1 MDKFLSLLFL
11 VIFSLNTNNV
21 AAQLNIRDFELG
33 GSATKLNE
41 QCIRLV
47 PDLQYDSGSAWY
59 KKAIDLNAPFEMEV
73 CLVLGC
79 KDEEGADGIVF
90 VFTPFARTGFW
101 GEGMGFAGLNP
112 SLGIEFDTYQ
122 NYHLGDPAEDHIA
135 IMGNGETHHAISL
148 VKPVLLPN
156 LENCERHPLQITWNP
171 ETQLLEIYLDYELQ
185 ASYNRDLVNDIFR
198 GNSGVYWGITS
209 ATGRLSN
216 NHDICIKKLQ
226 FAAADGMPTLD
237 FQQPKELLAEEKEKE
252 K

>member
-1 MDKFLSLLFL
+1 MHKLTLLFSFL
-11 VIFSLNTNNV
+11 LFQLFLTQTF
-21 AAQLNIRDFELG
+21 AQLNIKDFELG

-47 PDLQYDSGSAWY
+47 PDLPYDSGSAWY
-59 KKAIDLNAPFEMEV
+59 KRAIDLNAPFEMEV

-101 GEGMGFAGLNP
+101 GEGMGFAGLRP
-112 SLGIEFDTYQ
+112 SLGIEFDTYR
-122 NYHLGDPAEDHIA
+122 NYHLADPEDDHIS
-135 IMGNGETHHAISL
+135 IMANGETHHAYSL
-148 VKPVLLPN
+148 VKPIVVPN
-156 LENCERHPLQITWNP
+156 LENCERHPLRINWNP
-171 ETQLLEIYLDYELQ
+171 ETQLLEIYLDNQLR
-185 ASYNRDLVNDIFR
+185 ASYNYDLVKDIFR

-226 FAAADGMPTLD
+226 FAAIETMPDLD
-237 FQQPKELLAEEKEKE
+237 FKTPTSLMAKEEE
-252 K
+252 

>member
-1 MDKFLSLLFL
+1 MNNLKSLLFL
-11 VIFSLNTNNV
+11 FVFILLDSTTF
-21 AAQLNIRDFELG
+21 AQLNITDFELG

-47 PDLQYDSGSAWY
+47 PDFQYDSGSAWY

-79 KDEEGADGIVF
+79 KDDEGADGIVF

-101 GEGMGFAGLNP
+101 GEGMGFAGLRP

-122 NYHLGDPAEDHIA
+122 NYHLGDPEEDHIS
-135 IMGNGETHHAISL
+135 IMANGETHHAYSL
-148 VKPVLLPN
+148 VKPINVPN
-156 LENCERHPLQITWNP
+156 LENCERHPLRITWNP
-171 ETQLLEIYLDYELQ
+171 DTQLLEIYLDGQLQ
-185 ASYNRDLVNDIFR
+185 TAYNKDLVKEIFR

-226 FAAADGMPTLD
+226 FAAADGLPILD
-237 FQQPKELLAEEKEKE
+237 FKTPVELMAKERQ
-252 K
+252 

>member
-1 MDKFLSLLFL
+1 MNKFKVLFILFFFSILSTTLL
-11 VIFSLNTNNV
+11 
-21 AAQLNIRDFELG
+21 AQLNITDFELG

-47 PDLQYDSGSAWY
+47 PDRQYDSGSAWY

-73 CLVLGC
+73 CLVLGSN
-79 KDEEGADGIVF
+79 DDEGADGIVF

-101 GEGMGFAGLNP
+101 GEGMGFAGIRP

-122 NYHLGDPAEDHIA
+122 NYHLGDPAEDHIS
-135 IMGNGETHHAISL
+135 IMANGETHHAISL
-148 VKPVLLPN
+148 VKPIKVPN
-156 LENCERHPLQITWNP
+156 LENGERHPLRIVWDP
-171 ETQLLEIYLDYELQ
+171 YDQLLKIYLDNELLT
-185 ASYNRDLVNDIFR
+185 SYNKDLVTDIFQ

-226 FAAADGMPTLD
+226 FAAADGLPILD
-237 FQQPKELLAEEKEKE
+237 LRSPKELMAEKEE
-252 K
+252 E

>member
-1 MDKFLSLLFL
+1 MS
-11 VIFSLNTNNV
+11 IS
-21 AAQLNIRDFELG
+21 DFELG
-33 GSATKLNE
+33 GSATKLSE

-101 GEGMGFAGLNP
+101 GEGMGFAGLRP

-122 NYHLGDPAEDHIA
+122 NYHLGDPEEDHIS
-135 IMGNGETHHAISL
+135 IMANGETFHAYSL
-148 VKPVLLPN
+148 VKPIAVPN
-156 LENCERHPLQITWNP
+156 LEDCERHPLRILWNP
-171 ETQLLEIYLDYELQ
+171 DEQLLEIYLDNELR
-185 ASYNRDLVNDIFR
+185 AAYNKDLVNEIFR

-226 FAAADGMPTLD
+226 FAEASQLPNLD
-237 FQQPKELLAEEKEKE
+237 FKTPKSLMAKEEE
-252 K
+252 

>member
-1 MDKFLSLLFL
+1 MNKFSLLFTL
-11 VIFSLNTNNV
+11 LLLPTFIF
-21 AAQLNIRDFELG
+21 AQLNLSDFELG

-47 PDLQYDSGSAWY
+47 PDLQYDKGSAWY

-122 NYHLGDPAEDHIA
+122 NYHLGDPAADHISVMA
-135 IMGNGETHHAISL
+135 NGETFHPYSL
-148 VKPVLLPN
+148 VKPIEVAN
-156 LENCERHPLQITWNP
+156 LEDCKRHPLKIVWDP
-171 ETQLLEIYLDYELQ
+171 YDLLLRIYLDDELKVT
-185 ASYNRDLVNDIFR
+185 YGIDLVKEIFR

-226 FAAADGMPTLD
+226 FAAADGLPILD
-237 FQQPKELLAEEKEKE
+237 FQQPKELMAKGRNKE
-252 K
+252 

>member
-1 MDKFLSLLFL
+1 MNKFKSLLLFSFL
-11 VIFSLNTNNV
+11 PVF
-21 AAQLNIRDFELG
+21 AFAQLNLTDFQLG

-59 KKAIDLNAPFEMEV
+59 KKAIDLNAPFVMEV

-101 GEGMGFAGLNP
+101 GEGMGFAGIRP

-122 NYHLGDPAEDHIA
+122 NYHLGDPAEDHISVMA
-135 IMGNGETHHAISL
+135 NGETHHAVSL
-148 VKPVLLPN
+148 IKPIILDN
-156 LENCERHPLQITWNP
+156 LENCERHPLKIVWDP
-171 ETQLLEIYLDYELQ
+171 YDQLLRIYLDGELKVT
-185 ASYNRDLVNDIFR
+185 YNRDLVTDIFQ

-226 FAAADGMPTLD
+226 FAAADGLPSLD
-237 FQQPKELLAEEKEKE
+237 FQQPKELMAKEDNH
-252 K
+252 

>member
-1 MDKFLSLLFL
+1 MTNLKHLFCLLLISLLT
-11 VIFSLNTNNV
+11 IPAT
-21 AAQLNIRDFELG
+21 AQLNIQDFELG

-47 PDLQYDSGSAWY
+47 PDLPYDSGSAWY

-79 KDEEGADGIVF
+79 KDDEGADGIVF
-90 VFTPFARTGFW
+90 VFTPIARTGFW
-101 GEGMGFAGLNP
+101 GEGMGFAGLRP

-122 NYHLGDPAEDHIA
+122 NYHLGDPAEDHIS
-135 IMGNGETHHAISL
+135 IMANGETYHGVSL
-148 VKPVLLPN
+148 VQPINVSN
-156 LENCERHPLQITWNP
+156 LEDCKRHPLRITWNP
-171 ETQLLEIYLDYELQ
+171 DTQLLEIYLDNELKTT
-185 ASYNRDLVNDIFR
+185 YNRDLVKDIFR

-226 FAAADGMPTLD
+226 FAASNQLPNLGVKYPRELMA
-237 FQQPKELLAEEKEKE
+237 KEEEKK
-252 K
+252 

>member
-1 MDKFLSLLFL
+1 MTNFKYLFCLLLISLMANL
-11 VIFSLNTNNV
+11 VI
-21 AAQLNIRDFELG
+21 AQQNIQDFELG

-79 KDEEGADGIVF
+79 KDDEGADGIVF
-90 VFTPFARTGFW
+90 VFTPYARTGFW
-101 GEGMGFAGLNP
+101 GEGMGFAGLRP

-122 NYHLGDPAEDHIA
+122 NYHLGDPSEDHIS
-135 IMGNGETHHAISL
+135 IMANGETYHGVSL
-148 VKPVLLPN
+148 VKPINVPN
-156 LENCERHPLQITWNP
+156 LEDCKRHPLRITWNP
-171 ETQLLEIYLDYELQ
+171 ETQLLEIYLDDELKTT
-185 ASYNRDLVNDIFR
+185 YNRDLVKDIFQ

-226 FAAADGMPTLD
+226 FAESNQLPNLGTKY
-237 FQQPKELLAEEKEKE
+237 PKELMAKEEKK

>member
-1 MDKFLSLLFL
+1 MNKLKTFLSLLLIPFL
-11 VIFSLNTNNV
+11 SISTT
-21 AAQLNIRDFELG
+21 AQLNLVDFELG

-47 PDLQYDSGSAWY
+47 PDRQYDSGSAWY
-59 KKAIDLNAPFEMEV
+59 KKAIDLNSPFEMEV

-79 KDEEGADGIVF
+79 NDDEGADGIVF

-101 GEGMGFAGLNP
+101 GEGMGFAGIRP

-122 NYHLGDPAEDHIA
+122 NYHLGDPAEDHIS
-135 IMGNGETHHAISL
+135 IMANGETHHAVSL
-148 VKPVLLPN
+148 VKPINVPN
-156 LENCERHPLQITWNP
+156 LENCERHPLRIVWDP
-171 ETQLLEIYLDYELQ
+171 YEQLLQIYLDGELLT
-185 ASYNRDLVNDIFR
+185 SYKKDLVTEIFQ

-226 FAAADGMPTLD
+226 FAASDQLPTLD
-237 FQQPKELLAEEKEKE
+237 LKYPKELMAKEEKN
-252 K
+252 

>member
-1 MDKFLSLLFL
+1 MNKFKAYLILLSLSILSTSLF
-11 VIFSLNTNNV
+11 
-21 AAQLNIRDFELG
+21 AQLNIADFELG

-47 PDLQYDSGSAWY
+47 PDRQYDSGSAWY

-73 CLVLGC
+73 CLVLGSN
-79 KDEEGADGIVF
+79 DAEGADGIVF

-101 GEGMGFAGLNP
+101 GEGMGFAGIRP

-122 NYHLGDPAEDHIA
+122 NYHLGDPAEDHIS
-135 IMGNGETHHAISL
+135 IMANGETHHAVSL
-148 VKPVLLPN
+148 VKPINVPN
-156 LENCERHPLQITWNP
+156 LENGERHPLRIVWDP
-171 ETQLLEIYLDYELQ
+171 YDQLLKIYLDNELLT
-185 ASYNRDLVNDIFR
+185 SYNKDLVTEIFQ

-226 FAAADGMPTLD
+226 FAAADGLPILNLRA
-237 FQQPKELLAEEKEKE
+237 PKELMAEKEEK
-252 K
+252 

>member
-1 MDKFLSLLFL
+1 MNKLKTLLLFSFL
-11 VIFSLNTNNV
+11 PMLTF
-21 AAQLNIRDFELG
+21 AQLNISDFQLG

-59 KKAIDLNAPFEMEV
+59 KKAIDLNAPFAMEV

-79 KDEEGADGIVF
+79 KDDEGADGIVF

-101 GEGMGFAGLNP
+101 GEGMGFAGISP

-122 NYHLGDPAEDHIA
+122 NYHLGDPAEDHIS
-135 IMGNGETHHAISL
+135 IMANGEPHHALSL
-148 VKPVLLPN
+148 VKPIIVDN
-156 LENCERHPLQITWNP
+156 LENCERHPLKIVWDP
-171 ETQLLEIYLDYELQ
+171 YDQLLRIYLDDELKVT
-185 ASYNRDLVNDIFR
+185 YPKDLVKDIFQ

-226 FAAADGMPTLD
+226 FAAADGLPNLD
-237 FQQPKELLAEEKEKE
+237 FQQPKELMAKEDDNK
-252 K
+252 

>member
-1 MDKFLSLLFL
+1 MNKTKAFFSILLSFLPILLFC
-11 VIFSLNTNNV
+11 
-21 AAQLNIRDFELG
+21 QLNLSDFELG

-47 PDLQYDSGSAWY
+47 PDLQYDKGSAWY
-59 KKAIDLNAPFEMEV
+59 KRAIDLNAPFEMEV

-79 KDEEGADGIVF
+79 KDDEGADGIVF

-101 GEGMGFAGLNP
+101 GEGMGFAGLSP

-122 NYHLGDPAEDHIA
+122 NYHLGDPAEDHISVMA
-135 IMGNGETHHAISL
+135 NGETFHPYSL
-148 VKPVLLPN
+148 VKPINVAN
-156 LENCERHPLQITWNP
+156 LEDCKRHPLKIVWDP
-171 ETQLLEIYLDYELQ
+171 YEQLLKIYLDEELKV
-185 ASYNRDLVNDIFR
+185 AYSKDLVKDIFQ

-216 NHDICIKKLQ
+216 SHDICIKKLQ
-226 FAAADGMPTLD
+226 FAESNQLPNLGLKYPT
-237 FQQPKELLAEEKEKE
+237 ELIAKEKD

>member
-1 MDKFLSLLFL
+1 MNKSNLLFYFL
-11 VIFSLNTNNV
+11 LLPIFTF
-21 AAQLNIRDFELG
+21 AQLNISDFELG
-33 GSATKLNE
+33 GSAAKLNE

-47 PDLQYDSGSAWY
+47 PDLQYDKGSAWY

-79 KDEEGADGIVF
+79 KDDEGADGIVF

-122 NYHLGDPAEDHIA
+122 NYHLGDPVEDHISVMA
-135 IMGNGETHHAISL
+135 NGETFHPYSL
-148 VKPVLLPN
+148 VKSIHVNN
-156 LENCERHPLQITWNP
+156 LEDCKRHPLKIVWDP
-171 ETQLLEIYLDYELQ
+171 YDQLLKIYLDDELKVT
-185 ASYNRDLVNDIFR
+185 YNKDLVKDIFQ

-226 FAAADGMPTLD
+226 FAESNQLPNLGLKY
-237 FQQPKELLAEEKEKE
+237 PKELMAKEEK
-252 K
+252 

>member
-1 MDKFLSLLFL
+1 MNKLTLLFYFFFL
-11 VIFSLNTNNV
+11 PTFTF
-21 AAQLNIRDFELG
+21 AQLNLSDFELG

-47 PDLQYDSGSAWY
+47 PDLQYDKGSAWY

-122 NYHLGDPAEDHIA
+122 NYHLGDPAEDHISVMA
-135 IMGNGETHHAISL
+135 NGETFHPYSL
-148 VKPVLLPN
+148 VKPIAVDN
-156 LENCERHPLQITWNP
+156 LEDCKRHPLKIVWDP
-171 ETQLLEIYLDYELQ
+171 YDQLLKIYLDYELKVT
-185 ASYNRDLVNDIFR
+185 YNKDLVKDIFQ

-226 FAAADGMPTLD
+226 FAESNQLPNLGLKY
-237 FQQPKELLAEEKEKE
+237 PKELMAKENDN
-252 K
+252 

>member
-1 MDKFLSLLFL
+1 MNKLNLLLYFLFL
-11 VIFSLNTNNV
+11 PLFCF
-21 AAQLNIRDFELG
+21 AQLNITDFELG

-47 PDLQYDSGSAWY
+47 PDLQYDKGSAWY

-79 KDEEGADGIVF
+79 KDDEGADGIVF

-122 NYHLGDPAEDHIA
+122 NYHLGDPTEDHISVMA
-135 IMGNGETHHAISL
+135 NGETYHPYSL
-148 VKPVLLPN
+148 VKPINVDN
-156 LENCERHPLQITWNP
+156 LEDCKRHPLKIVWDP
-171 ETQLLEIYLDYELQ
+171 YEQLLKIYLDEELKV
-185 ASYNRDLVNDIFR
+185 AYHKDLVKAIFK

-226 FAAADGMPTLD
+226 FAESNQLPTHN
-237 FQQPKELLAEEKEKE
+237 
-252 K
+252 